1 MTKANRKCSQNTIII
16 LCWLVYVIAYL
27 GRYSYNANISLIM
40 DDFKVNHATAGVVT
54 TCFFFAYGI
63 GQVVNGIF
71 CARYNKKILFPIV
84 LFASSALN
92 ILALFISFP
101 FFKYMWLINGFLQAF
116 LWSSIINILGDYLD
130 SDHMTRA
137 LVIMGTSATVGTI
150 LAYGSSAFFVWLGN
164 YRVMFGFA
172 ALAMTF
178 IGIIWLLLFCPGQ
191 RQIAE
196 EKTEKQEKSGGVK
209 TIIAL
214 LSVLAFFAVIN
225 NLVKDGLNTWVPA
238 ILTEE
243 YNMKDEVAILSSV
256 VLPLLGTFGAIVAV
270 RLNKYIKDFA
280 KMASVLFAAS
290 ALIIVGI
297 MTLGR
302 QSAVMMILC
311 FGIVLCL
318 MHGVNNV
325 VTSIAPLKM
334 RDKVNPGKIAGILNG
349 FCYLGSTIS
358 SYGLGIIADNWGW
371 TSVFMLL
378 LALSIICAAVGLVFK
393 TKTK

>member
-1 MTKANRKCSQNTIII
+1 MKNTKSKSSQNTIII
-16 LCWLVYVIAYL
+16 LCWLVYTIAYL

-40 DDFKVNHATAGVVT
+40 DDFHINHATAGIVT

-71 CARYNKKILFPIV
+71 CARYNKKYLFPTV
-84 LFASSALN
+84 LLLSSVLN
-92 ILALFISFP
+92 LLATLVP
-101 FFKYMWLINGFLQAF
+101 FHLFKYMWLVNGFLQAF

-137 LVIMGTSATVGTI
+137 LVIMGTSATAGTI
-150 LAYGSSAFFVWLGN
+150 FAYGISAFFVWLGN
-164 YRVMFGFA
+164 YRIMFVFA
-172 ALAMTF
+172 AIMMTL
-178 IGIIWLLLFCPGQ
+178 IGAIWLFAFKPGQ
-191 RQIAE
+191 KQIAE
-196 EKTEKQEKSGGVK
+196 EQIEKQENKGGIK
-209 TIIAL
+209 TVFAMFI
-214 LSVLAFFAVIN
+214 VLAFFAVIN

-238 ILTEE
+238 ILTKE

-270 RLNKYIKDFA
+270 KLNQYIKDFV
-280 KMASVLFAAS
+280 KMSAVLFVAS

-297 MTLGR
+297 MTLGSH
-302 QSAVMMILC
+302 SAVMMIAC

-318 MHGVNNV
+318 MHAVNNV

-358 SYGLGIIADNWGW
+358 SYGLGIIADNMGW
-371 TSVFMLL
+371 QSVFMLL
-378 LALSIICAAVGLVFK
+378 LVLCGICTVIGFLHRK
-393 TKTK
+393 SN